1 MSGGEAYVLDEDGEF
16 ESLCNK
22 GMVSLEKVVEKE
34 DVESLKDLIRT
45 HREVTGSF
53 NATKILDNWATML
66 DKFVKVMP
74 TAYKRVLE
82 ERSLQKE
89 KTG

>member
-1 MSGGEAYVLDEDGEF
+1 
-16 ESLCNK
+16 
-22 GMVSLEKVVEKE
+22 
-34 DVESLKDLIRT
+34 KDLIRT